1 MDTFVGVFHSFAWKV
16 GRVLSFDKQFFFHVN
31 LTKEFCFRKHATAM
45 VKDQSLRDRDRSLC
59 PKRGSLKYQ
68 RAG

>member
-31 LTKEFCFRKHATAM
+31 LTREFCFRKHATAM
-45 VKDQSLRDRDRSLC
+45 VKDQSLRDRDRVYAQ
-59 PKRGSLKYQ
+59 RGG
-68 RAG
+68 A